1 MEIYVVRPGDSL
13 YSIARSYGV
22 SMSVLMADNQLPD
35 PGRLV
40 AGQTIVVRRPGR
52 TYTVQRGDT
61 LSSIARR
68 EETTVRS
75 LLQNNPAL
83 RGEQEIFPGQILVL
97 SYAGQEP
104 AGEILVTGYAYP
116 FADKGL
122 LQRTLP
128 YLSALAPFSYGI
140 RPDGTLVEPED
151 RPLIAAAE
159 QMGVTPVMHL
169 STLTDHGSF
178 DNELAHLVLTDTRV
192 QDTLTARVAA
202 VMAQKGYRGLD
213 VDFEYLLPED
223 ARPYAAFLS
232 RLRRAVAP
240 MGAPLMVALAPKTS
254 ADQSGLLYQGHD
266 YRLLGAEADLALL
279 MTYEWGYA
287 YGPPMAVA
295 PLPEVRRVV
304 EYALTEMPG
313 EKILLGVPNYGYNW
327 PLPFRQG
334 DTRATSLSNQYA
346 VALAGKYGAEISYSE
361 SSQAP
366 WYRYRDE
373 SGREHEVWF
382 EDARSIRAK
391 LSLVREY
398 GLRGAGYWNLMR
410 PFPQNWVVLSA
421 MYGIQRGL

>member
-232 RLRRAVAP
+232 RLRRAIAP

-373 SGREHEVWF
+373 SGQEHEVWF
-382 EDARSIRAK
+382 EDARSICAK